1 MSLTCNQIIK
11 GKETCQETLGCQ
23 PLSCSSATLL
33 WQALAA
39 TGALAFRGGGLPV
52 ATSAA
57 AGCTLLLRQLLRL
70 LLPVLG
76 GPILGGPV
84 KRGLRLLL
92 TLHRGR
98 PLRPRTA
105 LLR

>member
-1 MSLTCNQIIK
+1 
-11 GKETCQETLGCQ
+11 
-23 PLSCSSATLL
+23 
-33 WQALAA
+33 
-39 TGALAFRGGGLPV
+39 
-52 ATSAA
+52 
-57 AGCTLLLRQLLRL
+57 
-70 LLPVLG
+70 LG